1 MTRRR
6 WIQIDGALHEVG
18 ADYAPEPRAP
28 LIFGDLPDYQSP
40 VTGRWV
46 SGRVGRRED
55 LKRTGSR
62 PWEGLAE
69 ERKEA
74 ARVEADADRKL
85 DAALERSVAESFY
98 AMAPRKRDILRK
110 MR

>member
-6 WIQIDGALHEVG
+6 WIQIEGTLHEVG
-18 ADYAPEPRAP
+18 ADYAPEPRSP

-40 VTGRWV
+40 VTGHWV

-69 ERKEA
+69 ERREA
-74 ARVEADADRKL
+74 AKVAAETERKL
-85 DAALERSVAESFY
+85 DAAIERGVAESFY
-98 AMAPRKRDILRK
+98 AMPPRKRDILRR